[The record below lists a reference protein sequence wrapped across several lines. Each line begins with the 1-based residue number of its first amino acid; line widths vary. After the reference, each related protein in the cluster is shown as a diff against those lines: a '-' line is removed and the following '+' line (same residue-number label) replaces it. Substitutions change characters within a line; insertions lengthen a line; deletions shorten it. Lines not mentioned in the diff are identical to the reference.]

1 MSRIV
6 IALGGNALGNTYLEQ
21 QKLLKDAARNLVN
34 MFSGNEVIITHGNGP
49 QVGMITKAF
58 ANEGIEMPLD
68 MSTAMSQGYIGFHI
82 QREIKEVLEELKIQ
96 RDIVSVVSEVVV
108 DENDSSFQN
117 PTKPIGKFYTKEEA
131 EALMQKS
138 NDIYKEDAGRGYRK
152 VVASPKPLA
161 IKNITSIEALL
172 KNNSIVI
179 AGGGGGIP
187 TFTDPETTKVE
198 AVIDKDATSALL
210 AVTINADM
218 LVILTTVDQVLLNF
232 GTENE
237 VKIDSL
243 SVEEAKQYLANEEF
257 KSGSMRPKIEAA
269 IYFTENTGKDSII
282 TGLQNIENILHRKN
296 ITIIHK

>member
-282 TGLQNIENILHRKN
+282 TGLQNVENILHRKN

>member
-1 MSRIV
+1 
-6 IALGGNALGNTYLEQ
+6 
-21 QKLLKDAARNLVN
+21 

>member
-21 QKLLKDAARNLVN
+21 QQLLKDAARNLVA
-34 MFSGNEVIITHGNGP
+34 MFENNEVIITHGNGP

-82 QREIKEVLEELKIQ
+82 QREIKEVLEELKIEK
-96 RDIVSVVSEVVV
+96 DIVSIVSEVVV
-108 DENDSSFQN
+108 DENDPSFQN
-117 PTKPIGKFYTKEEA
+117 PTKPIGKFYTQEEA
-131 EALMQKS
+131 DDLMQNS

-172 KNNSIVI
+172 NNNSIVI

-187 TFTDPETTKVE
+187 TFTNPETTKVE

-210 AVTINADM
+210 AATINADM

-243 SVEEAKQYLANEEF
+243 SLEESKHYLSTDEF
-257 KSGSMRPKIEAA
+257 KTGSMRPKIEAGVF
-269 IYFTENTGKDSII
+269 FTEKTGKDTII
-282 TGLQNIENILHRKN
+282 TSLQNINNILLRKN
-296 ITIIHK
+296 VTIIHK

>member
-282 TGLQNIENILHRKN
+282 TGLQNIEYL
-296 ITIIHK
+296 T